1 MTTNNVSAA
10 TTSSQGTGSTFL
22 GVASGL
28 PLETLVSKLM
38 AVENLPVTQLQSQK
52 KNNSTKIS
60 AYAAVSSSLSLFQSA
75 LNSLTKPGVYNT
87 LTASQSNNTYFT
99 ASASASALPGKYN
112 IEVKS
117 LAAAQSL
124 SSKAYATTTSSVGS
138 GVVNIQFGT
147 ADGNGSFSTNANAPA
162 LSVTLDSSNNTLT
175 GLANAINA
183 ANRGVT
189 AAIVNDGSGYRLTL
203 TSTNTGTAN
212 SMKISTTPADGSGL
226 SDLNYDPAAN
236 ANLVTQTQK
245 ATDAVIK
252 VNGLQIS
259 NSSNTITDAIQ
270 GVTLNLTQAAASGST
285 LSTSLSIARDYSGLT
300 SAIQGFVSA
309 YNSAS
314 SGMNS
319 LSAFDTQSGTG
330 KPLNGDSTVRVMQAG
345 MRAVLSNSLK
355 HAGGGMSNLVDIGIS
370 FQKDGSL
377 GLDASK
383 LQKALADPAKNI
395 ASLFT
400 TMGTPTDSQ
409 ISYAASSTSTQAGKY
424 AINISRM
431 AAQGQL
437 KASAPA
443 ADLTIDESNNNFSL
457 AVDGVSVNV
466 TLPQGSYTATTL
478 AAALQSQ
485 INGAPELSA
494 KGLGVVVTSDANGAL
509 TLTSKSYGS
518 ASSISIKESAAAT
531 NLFGASPQAVAGVD
545 VQGSIGGQAATG
557 VGQTGSR
564 GTVAFENGIA
574 TQMGRLLNSFLATDG
589 LIQASTNGLNTQNA
603 QADKRIADL
612 NNRLAAVEA
621 NYRKQFSAL
630 DKLIGNMQM
639 TQNFLTQQLASLP
652 KIGIGKSA
660 N

>member
-1 MTTNNVSAA
+1 
-10 TTSSQGTGSTFL
+10 
-22 GVASGL
+22 
-28 PLETLVSKLM
+28 
-38 AVENLPVTQLQSQK
+38 
-52 KNNSTKIS
+52 
-60 AYAAVSSSLSLFQSA
+60 
-75 LNSLTKPGVYNT
+75 
-87 LTASQSNNTYFT
+87 
-99 ASASASALPGKYN
+99 
-112 IEVKS
+112 
-117 LAAAQSL
+117 
-124 SSKAYATTTSSVGS
+124 
-138 GVVNIQFGT
+138 
-147 ADGNGSFSTNANAPA
+147 
-162 LSVTLDSSNNTLT
+162 
-175 GLANAINA
+175 
-183 ANRGVT
+183 
-189 AAIVNDGSGYRLTL
+189 
-203 TSTNTGTAN
+203 
-212 SMKISTTPADGSGL
+212 
-226 SDLNYDPAAN
+226 
-236 ANLVTQTQK
+236 
-245 ATDAVIK
+245 
-252 VNGLQIS
+252 
-259 NSSNTITDAIQ
+259 
-270 GVTLNLTQAAASGST
+270 
-285 LSTSLSIARDYSGLT
+285 
-300 SAIQGFVSA
+300 
-309 YNSAS
+309 
-314 SGMNS
+314 
-319 LSAFDTQSGTG
+319 
-330 KPLNGDSTVRVMQAG
+330 
-345 MRAVLSNSLK
+345 
-355 HAGGGMSNLVDIGIS
+355 MSNLVDIGIS

-557 VGQTGSR
+557 VGQTLTGTGNAAGLAVTVSGGTTGSR